1 MTLNTAYSFI
11 IKYNIFLRNM
21 AQGKVNIPSTI
32 TDVNYR
38 YKMPKMILKIE
49 GNGNGIK
56 TNITNLGD
64 VANALDVDPEC
75 KSPAN

>member
-1 MTLNTAYSFI
+1 MTLNTRYSLI
-11 IKYNIFLRNM
+11 TKYNNIFENM

-32 TDVNYR
+32 ADVNYR

-64 VANALDVDPEC
+64 VAQALRVDPEC
-75 KSPAN
+75 TL